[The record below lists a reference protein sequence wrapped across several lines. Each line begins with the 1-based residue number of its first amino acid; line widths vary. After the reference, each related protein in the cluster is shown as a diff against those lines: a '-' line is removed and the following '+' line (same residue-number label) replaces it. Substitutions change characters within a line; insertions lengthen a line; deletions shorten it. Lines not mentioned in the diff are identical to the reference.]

1 MIGVIQA
8 EDTIQTFL
16 SGDELEVNR
25 VIADTLPQVYENRT
39 ESLPAERTIIHM
51 ETDNEGLKSLLAA
64 ITLVTAM
71 FTECTFNAMN
81 IISEKEKGIEFINQ
95 ILPMTTRSYVIQK
108 ILLDFIGETAS
119 TIITAL
125 TCMRI
130 EPSATFYGI
139 MDLFNR
145 QSAKLWPALAALL
158 AHAIFIH
165 TSRHADTVGT
175 NNQLIAANQG
185 MI

>member
-1 MIGVIQA
+1 MMN
-8 EDTIQTFL
+8 TSLT
-16 SGDELEVNR
+16 SSNR
-25 VIADTLPQVYENRT
+25 
-39 ESLPAERTIIHM
+39 
-51 ETDNEGLKSLLAA
+51 G
-64 ITLVTAM
+64 
-71 FTECTFNAMN
+71 
-81 IISEKEKGIEFINQ
+81 
-95 ILPMTTRSYVIQK
+95 
-108 ILLDFIGETAS
+108 TAS

-165 TSRHADTVGT
+165 TSSHAAIGGT
-175 NNQLIAANQG
+175 NNL
-185 MI
+185 

>member
-71 FTECTFNAMN
+71 FTGCTFNA
-81 IISEKEKGIEFINQ
+81 
-95 ILPMTTRSYVIQK
+95 MTTRSYVIQK
-108 ILLDFIGETAS
+108 IQRSAVNNAS
-119 TIITAL
+119 
-125 TCMRI
+125 
-130 EPSATFYGI
+130 
-139 MDLFNR
+139 
-145 QSAKLWPALAALL
+145 KLAWK
-158 AHAIFIH
+158 
-165 TSRHADTVGT
+165 SWK
-175 NNQLIAANQG
+175 
-185 MI
+185 

>member
-71 FTECTFNAMN
+71 FTGCTFNA
-81 IISEKEKGIEFINQ
+81 
-95 ILPMTTRSYVIQK
+95 MTTRSYVIQK
-108 ILLDFIGETAS
+108 ILLDFIGGTAP

-145 QSAKLWPALAALL
+145 PSAKLWPALAALL

-165 TSRHADTVGT
+165 TSSHAAIGGT
-175 NNQLIAANQG
+175 NNL
-185 MI
+185 